1 MKSVLLFGF
10 ATCLLIVWYNRHM
23 YLQQQVV
30 DGSLHLQGEA
40 VAGIVLA
47 ECKLVIDAEDG
58 DSRDSRAWLRGLL
71 VLLTSLQD
79 FDLQL
84 LQLCPES

>member
-1 MKSVLLFGF
+1 
-10 ATCLLIVWYNRHM
+10 M

-30 DGSLHLQGEA
+30 DGRLHLQREA

-47 ECKLVIDAEDG
+47 ESELVIDAEDG
-58 DSRDSRAWLRGLL
+58 DGRDGRAGLRGLL

-79 FDLQL
+79 FDLKL
-84 LQLCPES
+84 LQLRPAR